1 MKIDALVFET
11 ERTRKMI
18 PYELKI
24 EHMLNPQLASS
35 PMYRQK
41 LVAATQLI
49 HLKIGEV
56 KMLAMTNQKRM
67 QLAEEMQVKS
77 GKAQQQDGQ
86 AK

>member
-1 MKIDALVFET
+1 
-11 ERTRKMI
+11 MI

-35 PMYRQK
+35 PVYHQK
-41 LVAATQLI
+41 LVAATQPI

-56 KMLAMTNQKRM
+56 KMLAMTSPKRM